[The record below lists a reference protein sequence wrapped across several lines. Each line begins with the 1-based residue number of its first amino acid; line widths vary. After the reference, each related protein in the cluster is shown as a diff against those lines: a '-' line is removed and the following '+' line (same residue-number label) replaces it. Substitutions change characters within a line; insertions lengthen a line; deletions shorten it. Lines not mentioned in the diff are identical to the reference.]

1 MKTIT
6 TTFESSS
13 RSLLTSSAGSIFAH
27 GLILLLVSA
36 SMRGCQKVGPG
47 TPGGEPFRDV
57 GLVVLEGVDGG
68 AAEEGMS
75 PGAGVDAE
83 TQQAQDQTSEASTE
97 NDVADGKANTSERL
111 PSDAPDLTNLLQT
124 SENEAGDPGDSAST
138 LPPLI
143 GPGNPIGGVQ
153 RPAQGGG
160 SGLIKPTE
168 AGGAA
173 RLGGIGGPGD
183 TTFMNI
189 SGVGKTF
196 VYVIDTSS
204 SMDGNRLK
212 LAQSQLKKSLRLLQ
226 AGQKFAVIF
235 YNDDYRERL
244 KLRRQAEQEMYFA
257 SELNKQLAAQEVDR
271 VTADRGTDHRPA
283 ILEALSLKP
292 DVIYFLTDGDEPAL
306 SSADL
311 TEIAK
316 RTGPTTIH
324 VVKFGDGTLISRESS
339 WLQRLARQSNGE
351 FLEIKVVN

>member
-1 MKTIT
+1 MKPIT
-6 TTFESSS
+6 ATFASSS
-13 RSLLTSSAGSIFAH
+13 RSLFTSSAGSMLAH
-27 GLILLLVSA
+27 GLILVLVSL
-36 SMRGCQKVGPG
+36 SLRGCQKVGPG

-68 AAEEGMS
+68 AAEEGLA
-75 PGAGVDAE
+75 PGAGSDAE
-83 TQQAQDQTSEASTE
+83 TQQAQDQTSDAPSE
-97 NDVADGKANTSERL
+97 NNMAEGQANTSERL
-111 PSDAPDLTNLLQT
+111 PSEVPDVTNLLQT
-124 SENEAGDPGDSAST
+124 SDTEAGDPGDSTST

-143 GPGNPIGGVQ
+143 GPGNPIGGVS

-189 SGVGKTF
+189 SGVGKSF

-226 AGQKFAVIF
+226 ANQKFAVIF
-235 YNDDYRERL
+235 YNDDYRKRL
-244 KLRRQAEQEMYFA
+244 KLRRQAEQDLYFA

-292 DVIYFLTDGDEPAL
+292 DVVYFLTDGDEPSL

-316 RTGPTTIH
+316 RTGHTTIH

-351 FLEIKVVN
+351 FLELKVIN

>member
-36 SMRGCQKVGPG
+36 SMRGCQNVGPG

-111 PSDAPDLTNLLQT
+111 PSDAPDLSNLLQT
-124 SENEAGDPGDSAST
+124 SENEAGEPGDSAST

-226 AGQKFAVIF
+226 
-235 YNDDYRERL
+235 
-244 KLRRQAEQEMYFA
+244 
-257 SELNKQLAAQEVDR
+257 
-271 VTADRGTDHRPA
+271 
-283 ILEALSLKP
+283 KP
-292 DVIYFLTDGDEPAL
+292 IP
-306 SSADL
+306 S
-311 TEIAK
+311 
-316 RTGPTTIH
+316 PTI
-324 VVKFGDGTLISRESS
+324 
-339 WLQRLARQSNGE
+339 
-351 FLEIKVVN
+351 